1 MMERIRFDEKG
12 LVPAVIQDVASG
24 AVLMV
29 AWMNRES
36 LGKTLESGETW
47 FYSRSRQELWNK
59 GATSGHVQKVQ
70 GIFYDCDGDTLL
82 VKVEQTGAACH
93 EGTFSC
99 FSRKFGESEPSVT
112 ERPAIAETA
121 NILPELYGVIEDRRA
136 HPKEGSYTNLLFDK
150 GQDKILK
157 KVGEETA
164 ETIIASKNNSQGEVI
179 YEMADLW
186 YHCLVLLAWHG
197 IRLDTLLEELGKRRQ
212 GKTVDPAKIA
222 K

>member
-1 MMERIRFDEKG
+1 MLEKICFDEKG
-12 LVPAVIQDVASG
+12 LVPAVVQDISTG
-24 AVLMV
+24 TVLML
-29 AWMNRES
+29 AYMNRES
-36 LGKTLESGETW
+36 LAKTIETGTTW

-59 GATSGHVQKVQ
+59 GATSGHMQHLREMY
-70 GIFYDCDGDTLL
+70 YDCDGDTLL
-82 VKVEQTGAACH
+82 VKVEQVGAACH

-99 FSRKFGESEPSVT
+99 FSRKFGDAESTQTDRPVT
-112 ERPAIAETA
+112 PEDV
-121 NILPELYGVIEDRRA
+121 LPELYEVIEDRRQN
-136 HPKEGSYTNLLFDK
+136 PVEGSYTHSLFEK

-157 KVGEETA
+157 KVGEEAA

-197 IRLDTLLEELGKRRQ
+197 VGLEELLSELGKRRS
-212 GKTVDPAKIA
+212 GKTQDPAKT

>member
-1 MMERIRFDEKG
+1 MLEKICFDEKG
-12 LVPAVIQDVASG
+12 LVPAVVQDISTG
-24 AVLMV
+24 TVLML
-29 AWMNRES
+29 AYMNRES
-36 LGKTLESGETW
+36 LAKTIETGTTW

-59 GATSGHVQKVQ
+59 GATSGHMQQVREMY
-70 GIFYDCDGDTLL
+70 YDCDGDTLL
-82 VKVEQTGAACH
+82 VKVEQVGAACH

-99 FSRKFGESEPSVT
+99 FSRKFGDAEPTQTDRPVT
-112 ERPAIAETA
+112 PEDV
-121 NILPELYGVIEDRRA
+121 LPELYEVIEERRQN
-136 HPKEGSYTNLLFDK
+136 PVEGSYTHSLFEK

-157 KVGEETA
+157 KVGEEAA

-197 IRLDTLLEELGKRRQ
+197 VGLEELLSELGKRRS
-212 GKTVDPAKIA
+212 GKTQDPAKT

>member
-1 MMERIRFDEKG
+1 MLEKICFDEKG
-12 LVPAVIQDVASG
+12 LVPAVVQDISTG
-24 AVLMV
+24 TVLML
-29 AWMNRES
+29 AYMNRES
-36 LGKTLESGETW
+36 LAKTIETGTTW

-59 GATSGHVQKVQ
+59 GATSGHMQHVRE
-70 GIFYDCDGDTLL
+70 IYYDCDGDTLL
-82 VKVEQTGAACH
+82 VKVEQVGAACH

-99 FSRKFGESEPSVT
+99 FSRKFGDAESTQTDRPVT
-112 ERPAIAETA
+112 PEDV
-121 NILPELYGVIEDRRA
+121 LPELYEVIEDRRQN
-136 HPKEGSYTNLLFDK
+136 PVEGSYTHSLFEK

-157 KVGEETA
+157 KVGEEAA

-197 IRLDTLLEELGKRRQ
+197 VGLEELLSELGKRRS
-212 GKTVDPAKIA
+212 GKTQDPAKT

>member
-1 MMERIRFDEKG
+1 MLEKIRFDEQG
-12 LVPAVIQDVASG
+12 LVPAVIQDVSTG
-24 AVLMV
+24 TVLML
-29 AWMNRES
+29 AYMNRES
-36 LGKTLESGETW
+36 LTKTLETGTTW

-59 GATSGHVQKVQ
+59 GATSGHMQQVREMY
-70 GIFYDCDGDTLL
+70 YDCDGDTLL
-82 VKVEQTGAACH
+82 VKVEQVGAACH

-99 FSRKFGESEPSVT
+99 FSRKFGDAEST
-112 ERPAIAETA
+112 RTDRPITPEDV
-121 NILPELYGVIEDRRA
+121 LPALYEVIEDRRQN
-136 HPKEGSYTNLLFDK
+136 PVEGSYTHSLFEK

-197 IRLDTLLEELGKRRQ
+197 VSLEELLSELGKRRS
-212 GKTVDPAKIA
+212 GKTQDPAKT